1 MTPDE
6 QYIDSLMEH
15 MLPSEEYTQENAN
28 KIMQWIQS
36 HLNKDGK
43 IKEITDST
51 YGRILWDVRN
61 KTMRPDYRTII
72 K

>member
-1 MTPDE
+1 
-6 QYIDSLMEH
+6 MEH

-36 HLNKDGK
+36 HLSKDGQ

-51 YGRILWDVRN
+51 YGRILWDVRY
-61 KTMRPDYRTII
+61 KTIRPDYRTII